1 MLLGM
6 RNAPAEVDTIK
17 VLIAEDD
24 SGARAALA
32 QLIESEPS
40 LILIGQA
47 ADAAQAIQLAATHRP
62 DVALIDVR
70 MPLGGGARATRE
82 IRLCSPDTRVLAL
95 SFHEDRETVLEMIR
109 AGAEGY
115 LVKGGSPREII
126 EAIHS
131 SARGGSRLSDRVT
144 REVVQELAG
153 QLKRLDTASARDR
166 MRTERI
172 RLLVHGIGVRLAFQ
186 PIVDL
191 SDGQIL
197 GVEALARFSD
207 PTVRGPSEWLAEAED
222 LGMRTALELT
232 ILKATLGR
240 VEDLPPGTF
249 LAVNLSPTT
258 LASTPLVPLMR
269 RAPMDRIVL
278 EITEHAPVGDY
289 KGLNEALAGARERG
303 IRLAIDDAGAGFAS
317 LRHVVRLSPEF
328 IKLDRALIIDIDSDP
343 SQRALASALI
353 AFAGQTGATIVAEGI
368 ETQPQLDTLR
378 SLGVS
383 MGQGFYLAPPGPL
396 SVVTAAG
403 GRISPPS
410 TIA

>member
-1 MLLGM
+1 MP
-6 RNAPAEVDTIK
+6 RSPAEVDTVK

-24 SGARAALA
+24 AGARVALA
-32 QLIESEPS
+32 QLIESEAS
-40 LILIGQA
+40 LTLVGQA
-47 ADAAQAIQLAATHRP
+47 KDADQAIHLAAVHRP
-62 DVALIDVR
+62 DVALVDVR

-82 IRLCSPDTRVLAL
+82 IRLCSPDTKVLAL
-95 SFHEDRETVLEMIR
+95 SFHEDRGTVLEMIR

-126 EAIHS
+126 DAIHS

-153 QLKRLDTASARDR
+153 QLKRQEEASVRDQVRAER
-166 MRTERI
+166 M

-191 SDGQIL
+191 AYSRIL
-197 GVEALARFSD
+197 GLEALARF
-207 PTVRGPSEWLAEAED
+207 PETVRSPSEWLAEAED

-232 ILKATLGR
+232 ILKAILAR
-240 VEDLPPGTF
+240 VPDLPPGVF
-249 LAVNLSPTT
+249 LAINLSPVT
-258 LASTPLVPLMR
+258 LASTPLLPIMK
-269 RAPMDRIVL
+269 RAPMDRIVF

-289 KGLNEALAGARERG
+289 KGLNEALAGPRERG
-303 IRLAIDDAGAGFAS
+303 VRIAIDDAGAGFAS

-328 IKLDRALIIDIDSDP
+328 IKLDRALIVDIDSDP

-353 AFAGQTGATIVAEGI
+353 AFAEQTGATIVAEGI

-378 SLGVS
+378 ELGVS

-396 SVVTAAG
+396 STVTAAG
-403 GRISPPS
+403 DRISPPS
-410 TIA
+410 TIG

>member
-191 SDGQIL
+191 SDGRIL

-278 EITEHAPVGDY
+278 IFRDLLKDHILFSGEILHSNCGAQQMRQVLER
-289 KGLNEALAGARERG
+289 ALREFGNDIRVIGGQLLRGKRVVAGA
-303 IRLAIDDAGAGFAS
+303 D
-317 LRHVVRLSPEF
+317 F
-328 IKLDRALIIDIDSDP
+328 IENPVDVFPAV
-343 SQRALASALI
+343 
-353 AFAGQTGATIVAEGI
+353 FG
-368 ETQPQLDTLR
+368 
-378 SLGVS
+378 
-383 MGQGFYLAPPGPL
+383 
-396 SVVTAAG
+396 
-403 GRISPPS
+403 
-410 TIA
+410 